1 MITIISSSK
10 NPSKD
15 FEKELINSSGLN
27 NIQFLS
33 YENKGTNSLTEI
45 YNKGLKESKYNIV
58 VFSHDDISIETKQWG
73 KKLLKL
79 FNKNPEYGILGVAGT
94 KNLPEDG
101 KWWSNPRKMYG
112 RVAHT
117 HEGKTWLST
126 YSDDLNQSIE
136 ETVIVDGVFFAID
149 KTKIKKYF
157 NEDFKGFHF
166 YDLSFCFENYLENV
180 KIGVTTLI
188 RINHKSIG
196 ATNDEWEKNRIQ
208 FSETFKDKLPVNIKK
223 VLRKGE
229 QLKVLMT
236 SLSFDDKTLKSKI
249 MFDIA
254 KRLKKNGHNVT
265 LCSNMNGT
273 LPMTAKQSGL
283 GLAPIQQPPGF
294 LLGDGKWS
302 MKSPN
307 GDIPSQQNVLYK
319 MKDYNFDIIHTFDNE
334 LIEHMIK
341 LYPTCNLI
349 NTVFSNGLYV
359 DNEKNSLCKNTIE
372 LLNDLDEV
380 KKIDINNVIEEYT
393 KVI

>member
-58 VFSHDDISIETKQWG
+58 VFCHDDISIETKQWG